1 MLLHHEPDVIRSE
14 RPDHGADATVG
25 LAPYGPDAP
34 LARRMETAT
43 APRRDTAWVRRYW
56 DRSAGAYDRSIGV
69 FEKLMIG
76 DGRQWIGS
84 RARGHVLEIGVGTG
98 RNLAEYPPEIRLT
111 GIDISQEM
119 LRRARARASEVG
131 RDVELSVA
139 DAQRLDFPDA
149 RFDTVVFSLAL
160 CSIPDDRAAVREAK
174 RVLRPGGRL
183 VAIEHVRSPRRAVL
197 AVERVIDSFT
207 SRLQGDH
214 MLREPIDHLQAE
226 GFELEEVERSK
237 LGFIERVAARK
248 P

>member
-1 MLLHHEPDVIRSE
+1 MLIHHEPEVSRSE
-14 RPDHGADATVG
+14 RPDHCADAVVG
-25 LAPYGPDAP
+25 VAPDGPDTP
-34 LARRMETAT
+34 LARRTDTAK
-43 APRRDTAWVRRYW
+43 APRRDTEWVRRYW
-56 DRSAGAYDRSIGV
+56 DRSAGAYDRSIGF
-69 FEKLMIG
+69 FEKLMLG

-84 RARGHVLEIGVGTG
+84 RARGDVLEIGVGTG

-183 VAIEHVRSPRRAVL
+183 LAIEHVRSPRRPVV
-197 AVERVIDSFT
+197 AVERVIDAIT

-214 MLREPIDHLQAE
+214 MLREPIDQLRAE